1 MALDVRDLEEH
12 LGEPI
17 IHIGQKHGF
26 PYILT
31 ASTSWLAK
39 PIRDLERMLW
49 WQQTDELLR
58 QREFHAMPA
67 FFIWQGKWV
76 VMQYIPG
83 RTARYR
89 NMSDLQRAV
98 RLLARF
104 HVAAHQ
110 AQQPSPLRSGIRLP
124 ERLTNRYEQYRQLH
138 SQLANFPHLF
148 PASKQFALLGGKAL
162 ERLRHTPLADLT
174 NIDQEQGAVSH
185 RDLASHNI
193 LIDES
198 ETAWLIDFDTAN
210 VDLRLGDLWQMC
222 SRALVEWHWNPH
234 IYDTILQT
242 YETVRPLN
250 ALERSTL
257 AHLFL
262 YPNDFYREALGLLKR
277 RSGFSHHKVIPYLQM
292 MCRDCEKW
300 YAFLRYIGVA
310 W

>member
-1 MALDVRDLEEH
+1 MALDLNGLKER

-17 IHIGQKHGF
+17 VFTGKKHGF

-31 ASTSWLAK
+31 TSSGWLVK
-39 PIRDLERMLW
+39 PIQDLDRMIW
-49 WQQTDELLR
+49 WKQIDELLR

-67 FFIWQGKWV
+67 FFIWQGKWI
-76 VMQYIPG
+76 VMEYIRG
-83 RTARYR
+83 RTAHYR

-104 HVAAHQ
+104 HLAAHQ
-110 AQQPSPLRSGIRLP
+110 APQRPPLRSGISLP

-138 SQLANFPHLF
+138 NQLACFPHLF
-148 PASKQFALLGGKAL
+148 PASKQFALLGEKAL
-162 ERLRHTPLADLT
+162 ERLDHTPLTDLT
-174 NIDQEQGAVSH
+174 TIDRAQGAVSH

-193 LIDES
+193 VIDKDG
-198 ETAWLIDFDTAN
+198 TAWLIDFDTVN

-222 SRALVEWHWNPH
+222 SRALVEWHWAPH
-234 IYDTILQT
+234 IYDTMLQT

-250 ALERSTL
+250 VLERSTL

-262 YPNDFYREALGLLKR
+262 YPNDFYREALGLLKQ
-277 RSGFSHHKVIPYLQM
+277 RSGFTHHKVVSYLQM
-292 MCRDCEKW
+292 MCRDCDKW